1 MSTAA
6 RNIGSIVQAE
16 EAARATEAN
25 LAQIYVRSRTGDAGA
40 AVQPG
45 PRPRFGRRARPR
57 PLQQAARDHPLAAAS
72 RPAIRSARRS
82 TFLEAA
88 AAAAPE
94 VVAVGY
100 RGESQAFREA
110 GGSIYLVFVL
120 TILVV
125 YLLLAAQ
132 FESFVHPGVIITTVP
147 LAVAGGL
154 IGLAVMGQT
163 MNLYSQV
170 GLVMLVGLAAKN
182 GILIVEFANQLRDA
196 GRDIGTAIR
205 EAARR
210 RLRPILMTSIATV
223 AGAVPL
229 MLAERRRRGG
239 ADRDRRGDRVRRLD
253 RDGDHPVPDPARFI
267 RGWRASPARRWR

>member
-1 MSTAA
+1 MS
-6 RNIGSIVQAE
+6 NQ
-16 EAARATEAN
+16 
-25 LAQIYVRSRTGDAGA
+25 VRVRDMAGA
-40 AVQPG
+40 RDLGRYNKLRAITLSGGLAPG
-45 PRPRFGRRARPR
+45 YSLGEA
-57 PLQQAARDHPLAAAS
+57 L
-72 RPAIRSARRS
+72 
-82 TFLEAA
+82 TFLEEA

-94 VVAVGY
+94 VVATGY

-110 GGSIYLVFVL
+110 GGSIYFVFLL

-132 FESFVHPGVIITTVP
+132 FESFVHPAVIISTVP

-154 IGLAVMGQT
+154 IGLALMGQT

-196 GRDIGTAIR
+196 GRDVGAAVR

-210 RLRPILMTSIATV
+210 RLRPILMTSIAIV

-229 MLAERRRRGG
+229 MIATGAGAAARTAIGVVIVFGVSIATLITLFLIPLLYSRLARYTGSPL
-239 ADRDRRGDRVRRLD
+239 AVSRRLE
-253 RDGDHPVPDPARFI
+253 GQLGPQPQPQPAE
-267 RGWRASPARRWR
+267 